1 MAELNQTIKEL
12 IAEIEKKGD
21 VKAVFGEPIKEGG
34 ITIIPVASV
43 YMSGGGAGGMQDG
56 DKDKPESMMSKMKG
70 KGFGLGYMK
79 KARPVGYI
87 KIQADEVKFEPI
99 KDWQKMAAMTLPIFG
114 IGAILM
120 LKMMFIMK
128 KKHHHCQKMKMEE

>member
-1 MAELNQTIKEL
+1 MPELNETIKEL

-21 VKAVFGEPIKEGG
+21 VKAVFGEPIKEGS
-34 ITIIPVASV
+34 ITIIPVASIAI
-43 YMSGGGAGGMQDG
+43 SGGGGGGTQDG
-56 DKDKPESMMSKMKG
+56 EDKDKPEGIMGKMKG

-99 KDWQKMAAMTLPIFG
+99 TDWQKMAAIALPVFG
-114 IGAILM
+114 IGAVLAM
-120 LKMMFIMK
+120 KMMM
-128 KKHHHCQKMKMEE
+128 KHHKCCKKMGE